1 MRTTSAGTQKGC
13 RLSLNNIL
21 DFGPDGLLLIEAL
34 AISLLVAVLAW
45 RRVGLVAGIPATALG
60 VVAAVV
66 FNAMSPNSTP
76 GLNYRIVTALF
87 IIVPSALM
95 LGASRQR
102 WIARHAWV
110 LVLAGPIVFVGCYV
124 GICELCVKTHLI

>member
-1 MRTTSAGTQKGC
+1 MA
-13 RLSLNNIL
+13 IL
-21 DFGPDGLLLIEAL
+21 DEILHIGDGLILIEAVVV
-34 AISLLVAVLAW
+34 SLLIAVLAW
-45 RRVGLVAGIPATALG
+45 RRVGLAAGIPATALA

-66 FNAMSPNSTP
+66 FNAMNPNSTP

-95 LGASRQR
+95 LGVSRQR

-110 LVLAGPIVFVGCYV
+110 LVLLGPAVFLGCYV
-124 GICELCVKTHLI
+124 GICELCVKAGVI